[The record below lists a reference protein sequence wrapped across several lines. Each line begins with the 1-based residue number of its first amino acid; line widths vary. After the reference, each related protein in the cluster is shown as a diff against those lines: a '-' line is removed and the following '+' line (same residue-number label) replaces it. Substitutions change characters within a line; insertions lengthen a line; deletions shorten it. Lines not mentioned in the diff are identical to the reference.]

1 MRNMINGIGEKKRR
15 ALVQIKTFWTEYL
28 KDGVRVSEKEL
39 NQFIE
44 RMTRLSRQQVVNQE
58 RMV

>member
-1 MRNMINGIGEKKRR
+1 MNSMEEKKRR
-15 ALVQIKTFWTEYL
+15 TLGRSRHFGLDL

-44 RMTRLSRQQVVNQE
+44 RMTGLSRQQVANQE